1 MIPLCRLADMKEVT
15 GELRRRIEAE
25 EHERR
30 TANQQNQLRWVKG
43 EAFHNLSIFFG
54 INFPVGHW

>member
-1 MIPLCRLADMKEVT
+1 MKEVT

-43 EAFHNLSIFFG
+43 EAFHNLSIFFWNQFSSG
-54 INFPVGHW
+54 ALVVQSST

>member
-43 EAFHNLSIFFG
+43 EAFHNLSIFL
-54 INFPVGHW
+54 